1 MAGGQGRDM
10 RGREVHREQTLGGR
24 GAPARVRLN
33 AERLAFQ
40 EPPCPL
46 WERTTQK
53 DWREQ
58 CVSSTRDFFW
68 NLHHRATRW
77 APGEVSLRFHLGHHG
92 ARRGS
97 L

>member
-46 WERTTQK
+46 WEQPLKRTGGSSAFRP
-53 DWREQ
+53 RENFSGI
-58 CVSSTRDFFW
+58 CTTGR
-68 NLHHRATRW
+68 LAG
-77 APGEVSLRFHLGHHG
+77 PLGK
-92 ARRGS
+92 
-97 L
+97 